1 MRTNSET
8 FNLKIEH
15 SCSHMKHQFAEI
27 SVHTGS
33 FSYSKNYV
41 ILRKRESV
49 LIFIIK
55 QVLFSKKIQNF

>member
-33 FSYSKNYV
+33 FSYSK
-41 ILRKRESV
+41 IM
-49 LIFIIK
+49 
-55 QVLFSKKIQNF
+55 